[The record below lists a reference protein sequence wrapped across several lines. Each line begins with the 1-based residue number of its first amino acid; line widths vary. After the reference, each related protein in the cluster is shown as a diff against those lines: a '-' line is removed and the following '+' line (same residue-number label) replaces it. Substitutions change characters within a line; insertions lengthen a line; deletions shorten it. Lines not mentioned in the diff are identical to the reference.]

1 MRLLLVGTVIMGIIM
16 LWRYLRKTR
25 RRKKRT
31 TPFAIPSGV
40 TIGPTRLLEEEE
52 IALYSLL
59 QMAVQERY
67 LVFSQVPLWSFVEVE
82 AEATV
87 RSDLLREIALKRVD
101 FVLVHPG
108 SCRVEHVVQIERESS
123 PPHQGER
130 QQRHRVGAERSG
142 DQADNVAAKE
152 KPHAARSD
160 HSIGDHCRG
169 VTSRI
174 NRTGGFLRRLICRVF
189 GGCRSLDGLA
199 SEFCFRAIR
208 VLAHHPVKH
217 QSCRLMIP

>member
-25 RRKKRT
+25 QRKKRT

-82 AEATV
+82 AEAPV
-87 RSDLLREIALKRVD
+87 RSNLLREIALKRVD

-123 PPHQGER
+123 PLHQAER
-130 QQRHRVGAERSG
+130 QHVIESVLNAAGIRLTTLQPKKRHTLPDLTTRLGITAE
-142 DQADNVAAKE
+142 E
-152 KPHAARSD
+152 
-160 HSIGDHCRG
+160 
-169 VTSRI
+169 
-174 NRTGGFLRRLICRVF
+174 
-189 GGCRSLDGLA
+189 
-199 SEFCFRAIR
+199 
-208 VLAHHPVKH
+208 
-217 QSCRLMIP
+217 

>member
-1 MRLLLVGTVIMGIIM
+1 MRLLLVGTVIMGVIM

-31 TPFAIPSGV
+31 TPFAIPSSV

-52 IALYSLL
+52 VALYSLL

-67 LVFSQVPLWSFVEVE
+67 LVFSQVPLWSFLEVE
-82 AEATV
+82 AEASV

-123 PPHQGER
+123 PPHQDER
-130 QQRHRVGAERSG
+130 QHVIESVLKAAGIKLTTVQPKESHTLPDLTTRLGITAE
-142 DQADNVAAKE
+142 E
-152 KPHAARSD
+152 
-160 HSIGDHCRG
+160 
-169 VTSRI
+169 
-174 NRTGGFLRRLICRVF
+174 
-189 GGCRSLDGLA
+189 
-199 SEFCFRAIR
+199 
-208 VLAHHPVKH
+208 
-217 QSCRLMIP
+217 

>member
-1 MRLLLVGTVIMGIIM
+1 MKLLLVGTVILGVIM

-31 TPFAIPSGV
+31 TPFSIPSGV
-40 TIGPTRLLEEEE
+40 TIGPTRLLEKEEV
-52 IALYSLL
+52 ALYSLL

-82 AEATV
+82 AETSV

-123 PPHQGER
+123 LPHQGER
-130 QQRHRVGAERSG
+130 QQVIESVLSAAGIKLTTVQPKKSHTLPDLTTRLGITAE
-142 DQADNVAAKE
+142 E
-152 KPHAARSD
+152 
-160 HSIGDHCRG
+160 
-169 VTSRI
+169 
-174 NRTGGFLRRLICRVF
+174 
-189 GGCRSLDGLA
+189 
-199 SEFCFRAIR
+199 
-208 VLAHHPVKH
+208 
-217 QSCRLMIP
+217 